1 MHQRWQAEGA
11 FDVVREYFDEVLI
24 YGSQDVYDVCREYGW
39 PAELIRL
46 VKYCG
51 YLCTPEAPVDPK
63 RLRARRLEGMPRGT
77 LIVAMAGGGAD
88 AHGLMSTLLDA
99 LPQVVAAKP
108 CVLELVTGPFMPEA
122 TRRRLAAGASSGTRV
137 MAFVPGLEHLIA
149 ADPANG
155 KVARLRMGEI

>member
-1 MHQRWQAEGA
+1 STRILLGLRDILDAPEVVHRRWQAEGA

-51 YLCTPEAPVDPK
+51 YLCTPEAPVDPQ

-88 AHGLMSTLLDA
+88 AHGLISTLLDT

-108 CVLELVTGPFMPEA
+108 CVLELVTGPFMPDRQRA
-122 TRRRLAAGASSGTRV
+122 DLKRRAQSLPV
-137 MAFVPGLEHLIA
+137 
-149 ADPANG
+149 
-155 KVARLRMGEI
+155 RMRAMVR